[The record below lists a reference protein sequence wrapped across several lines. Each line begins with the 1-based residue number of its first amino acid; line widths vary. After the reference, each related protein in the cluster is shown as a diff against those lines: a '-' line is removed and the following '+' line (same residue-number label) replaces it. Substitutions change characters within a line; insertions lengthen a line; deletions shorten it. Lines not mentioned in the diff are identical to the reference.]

1 MPHEPPTCVYMLHC
15 ADGSFYTGTTR
26 RPLEERVR
34 EHENGAVEGYTWSRR
49 PVELV
54 WSQEFQWAA
63 DAVAME
69 RRVKGWSRR
78 KKRALAAGDW
88 EALKRAAKKNFEDA
102 RHRSSSPRPERRQPS
117 PPHPE

>member
-1 MPHEPPTCVYMLHC
+1 MFPCYTAAMPHEPPTRVYMLRC
-15 ADGSFYTGTTR
+15 ADGSFYTGVTR

-34 EHENGAVEGYTWSRR
+34 EHESGAVAGYTQSRR

-54 WSQEFQWAA
+54 WSEEFQWAA
-63 DAVAME
+63 DAIAME

-88 EALKRAAKKNFEDA
+88 EALKRAAKKDFGA
-102 RHRSSSPRPERRQPS
+102 RPS
-117 PPHPE
+117 PGSRPGPE

>member
-1 MPHEPPTCVYMLHC
+1 MPHEPPTRVCMLRC
-15 ADGSFYTGTTR
+15 ADGSFYTGVTR

-34 EHENGAVEGYTWSRR
+34 EHENGAVEGYTKSRR
-49 PVELV
+49 PVEMV

-78 KKRALAAGDW
+78 KKHALAAGDW
-88 EALKRAAKKNFEDA
+88 EALKRAARKDFGA
-102 RHRSSSPRPERRQPS
+102 RSSPGGRPDPG
-117 PPHPE
+117 